1 MVDLIYACD
10 IQDSG
15 GSKGGAP
22 RTRPPGVQILSFSCS
37 FSQKIGEH
45 THFGSLRPL

>member
-15 GSKGGAP
+15 GSKGGRQGRVP
-22 RTRPPGVQILSFSCS
+22 RGCRF
-37 FSQKIGEH
+37 F
-45 THFGSLRPL
+45 HFHAVLAKK